1 MPKELKN
8 TFSWSVS
15 RDAVFKE
22 CARKY
27 YFKYYGHWGGWFE
40 ETAPERTRQIY
51 VLGKLGTRPT
61 WIGQVVH
68 ECIATS
74 LKNFSR
80 GATILGVDEILDIT
94 RKRMRTDFRS
104 SRDGRYW
111 NNPKQYC
118 GLFEHE
124 YDADVPD
131 AKWKEAAETVDH
143 CLKNFYGSESF
154 RKLSSTKPD
163 DYLEVEQLS
172 SSPFENVDML
182 VKLDCAT
189 REGTNIVIWDWKT
202 GRREGSA
209 DLVQMA
215 CYAFYARQ
223 AFKVPLPHIVTRLHD
238 LYRDKVHEQAIG
250 SPELNDILAYIRGSI
265 KDMQALLEN
274 VAENVAEE
282 ERFRRV
288 NKSNVCLRCNF
299 LKVCDPDI

>member
-1 MPKELKN
+1 MKKELKN

-27 YFKYYGHWGGWFE
+27 YFKYYGHWGGWDE
-40 ETAPERTRQIY
+40 DTAPERTRQLY

-74 LKNFSR
+74 LKNISR
-80 GATILGVDEILDIT
+80 GGTILGVDEILNIT
-94 RKRMRTDFRS
+94 RRRMRTDFRS
-104 SRDGRYW
+104 SRDKKYRI
-111 NNPKQYC
+111 NPKQYC

-124 YDADVPD
+124 YDVEVPD
-131 AKWKEAAETVDH
+131 AQWKEAADTVDH
-143 CLKNFYGSESF
+143 CLKNFYNSESF
-154 RKLSSTKPD
+154 SSLSATKPD

-172 SSPFENVDML
+172 KSAFEDVEML

-189 REGTNIVIWDWKT
+189 REGTNIIIWDWKT

-215 CYAFYARQ
+215 CYGFYARQ

-238 LYRDKVHEQAIG
+238 LYRDKVQEQTIG
-250 SPELNDILAYIRGSI
+250 GPELNDILAYIRGSI
-265 KDMQALLEN
+265 KDMQGLLES
-274 VAENVAEE
+274 VDENIADE
-282 ERFRRV
+282 ERFRKV
-288 NKSNVCLRCNF
+288 NKANVCLRCSF